1 MRDTV
6 LFGAI
11 WCSLIA
17 LTHIMQIILI
27 AGSIPFEVQ
36 QSMTFGWMVF
46 SYMFALPTTMLIRKS
61 RA

>member
-1 MRDTV
+1 MRDVV

-17 LTHIMQIILI
+17 LTHIVQIALI
-27 AGSIPFEVQ
+27 AGSIPFAVQ
-36 QSMTFGWMVF
+36 QSMTFGWVVF
-46 SYMFALPTTMLIRKS
+46 SYMFALPTTMLVRKC